1 MNRKLKP
8 TKSAQQIKK
17 EQISSLVEYI
27 ERDIA
32 EYKIIIKT
40 KDKQLIEIKKNTA
53 GSYKQLP
60 RPNKRK

>member
-40 KDKQLIEIKKNTA
+40 KDKQLKEKKKNTA
-53 GSYKQLP
+53 GS
-60 RPNKRK
+60 